1 MTDVGWGVLGAGWLV
16 NQATAAAIHS
26 ADGARLVAAGA
37 RDARR
42 AEALGP
48 DRAYDSYQAVL
59 EDPAVDAVYIAL
71 HNDAHLPWIRA
82 AVAAGKHV
90 LCEKPM
96 VLTVADAEAAFGEA
110 EAAGVL
116 LVEAAWSRWHPRMRR
131 IVDLA
136 VGGDLGTI
144 HDYLGTF
151 TFDGVPDG
159 NYRLSAARGGGALY
173 DVGIYPLHTL
183 LACLPAITALDVVE
197 VEVTGGGDVGDTV
210 DLTTKAALAWGAGT
224 RASIVGSFAMPDSQ
238 RLTIRG
244 TDGSLRV
251 DDDQA
256 FTSWR
261 EPSRLLVGQHV
272 EAFPAV
278 DAYRLMV
285 EQVSLRIRGG
295 DGWVLPAA
303 DSLRVART
311 VDAIR
316 ARSMGL
322 RSA

>member
-1 MTDVGWGVLGAGWLV
+1 VTDVGWGVLGAGWLV

-26 ADGARLVAAGA
+26 ADGARIVAAGA
-37 RDARR
+37 RDVVR
-42 AEALGP
+42 AEAIGP
-48 DRAYDSYQAVL
+48 DRAYDSYDAVL

-71 HNDAHLPWIRA
+71 ANDAHLPWIRA

-96 VLTVADAEAAFGEA
+96 VLTAADADLAFAEAD
-110 EAAGVL
+110 AAGVL
-116 LVEAAWSRWHPRMRR
+116 LVEAAWSRWHPRMQR

-136 VGGDLGTI
+136 VGGALGEI
-144 HDYLGTF
+144 RDYLGTF

-159 NYRLSAARGGGALY
+159 NYRLSQSHGGGALY

-183 LACLPAITALDVVE
+183 VACLPDVEAFRVAE
-197 VEVTGGGDVGDTV
+197 VEVAGGGDDADPV
-210 DLTTKAALAWGAGT
+210 DLTTKAALAWGPGT
-224 RASIVGSFAMPDSQ
+224 RASVVGSFAMPESQ

-244 TDGSLRV
+244 GLASVRV

-261 EPSRLLVGQHV
+261 EPSRLLVGERV
-272 EAFPAV
+272 EKFPAV

-285 EQVSLRIRGG
+285 EQVSLCIRGG
-295 DGWVLPAA
+295 DGWVLPAS
-303 DSLRVART
+303 DSLRVARA
-311 VDAIR
+311 VDDIR
-316 ARSMGL
+316 AAAAGL
-322 RSA
+322 RIT

>member
-37 RDARR
+37 RDLAR
-42 AEALGP
+42 AEAIGP
-48 DRAYDSYQAVL
+48 DRASDSYEAVL

-71 HNDAHLPWIRA
+71 ANDAHLPWIRA

-96 VLTVADAEAAFGEA
+96 VLTATDADLAFAEAQ
-110 EAAGVL
+110 AAGVL
-116 LVEAAWSRWHPRMRR
+116 LVEAAWSRWHPRMQR

-136 VGGDLGTI
+136 VSGALGEI
-144 HDYLGTF
+144 RDYLGTF
-151 TFDGVPDG
+151 TFDGVPEG
-159 NYRLSAARGGGALY
+159 NYRLSRAHGGGALY
-173 DVGIYPLHTL
+173 DVGIYPLHAL
-183 LACLPAITALDVVE
+183 VACLPDVASFAVAE
-197 VEVTGGGDVGDTV
+197 VEASEGGDADDPV
-210 DLTTKAALAWGAGT
+210 DLTTKAALTWGPGT
-224 RASIVGSFAMPDSQ
+224 RASIVGSFAMPESQ

-244 TDGSLRV
+244 SDGSVRV

-256 FTSWR
+256 FTTWR
-261 EPSRLLVGQHV
+261 EPSRLLVGEHV
-272 EAFPAV
+272 ETFPAV

-295 DGWVLPAA
+295 EGWVLPAA

-316 ARSMGL
+316 VASAGL
-322 RSA
+322 RNT